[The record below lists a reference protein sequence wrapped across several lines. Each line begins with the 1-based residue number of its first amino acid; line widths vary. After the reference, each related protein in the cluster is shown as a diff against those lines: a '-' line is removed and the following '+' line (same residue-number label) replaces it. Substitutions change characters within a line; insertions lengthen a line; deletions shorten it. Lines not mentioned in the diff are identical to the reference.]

1 MCFRIH
7 YSIYEFNKPVQSEAG
22 IQEMDCHNLYFASL
36 PFILCAIVKH

>member
-22 IQEMDCHNLYFASL
+22 IQEMDYHNLHFASF
-36 PFILCAIVKH
+36 PFILWPIAKH